1 MTSTC
6 AHRGSLWKS
15 AVVMKS
21 LWAAQMIT
29 AFSVV
34 SEISGCNPLLF
45 LVDAR
50 FCMYRY
56 TNLIAEYAKICW
68 QLTWLRGLKNPH
80 RCVDGFLGAKRG
92 ALTPIYNSTLQQV
105 YFSGLREAWAGSK
118 MALPKVVI
126 YAIWSLLLPNQ
137 IWDTQVSTG
146 AIHRG
151 SGAPFEN
158 RTFSQLPRSHPH
170 CLRLYK
176 SLYGTKHLQGA
187 FVLGCEKSNGF
198 EL

>member
-45 LVDAR
+45 LVDGR

-56 TNLIAEYAKICW
+56 TNLFAEYAKFCW
-68 QLTWLRGLKNPH
+68 QLTWLRGIKNPQ
-80 RCVDGFLGAKRG
+80 RCVDGFQEAKRG
-92 ALTPIYNSTLQQV
+92 ALTPIDLYHSCYQIKFETPRFQLEPFIEDPEPLSKIELFLNCRAAILIASGCTRACTEQSTC
-105 YFSGLREAWAGSK
+105 
-118 MALPKVVI
+118 KV
-126 YAIWSLLLPNQ
+126 
-137 IWDTQVSTG
+137 
-146 AIHRG
+146 H
-151 SGAPFEN
+151 
-158 RTFSQLPRSHPH
+158 
-170 CLRLYK
+170 
-176 SLYGTKHLQGA
+176 
-187 FVLGCEKSNGF
+187 
-198 EL
+198 